1 MALVDMKSDL
11 AKGVGSKQTPQSFQD
26 GHSATTVT
34 GQKSFGE
41 PPRIIPAPSS
51 LSALSRQSEQLNFK
65 FNDTFNTPSIV
76 TSTKDTLDK
85 YYERAFKSSDPL
97 GARNNDKFGFDEP
110 FVLKAVG
117 DRWGPGGAGAI
128 DFGLVRGGAITQAAR
143 TAADIVRLG
152 KFLVTPRGVA
162 FALKQ
167 SVLQSMNAGVRE
179 RFGVISPI
187 LLDENGKPKKPIGN
201 IAGTDLN
208 TGGMKARKNKNMD
221 LSQQFGQL
229 TTPPS
234 VGFVDGSNV
243 RVWSPL
249 SIIESLPIGAHAVRH
264 LEPPGLPLSKLV
276 NNLSNFVTKAF
287 DGLSKLRVETNYGGI
302 RVDASI
308 SDSKAAGI
316 FDFIKIPKFTLFEN
330 ASLTSF
336 FPSLINIPAIPTPN
350 FSGIG
355 KILGGLALELGS
367 LAASAAKGAVG
378 ALGGI
383 SLPDVSLPKL
393 PNLKI
398 PALPN
403 ISIPPIVTNIF
414 SGIGE
419 AAQFI
424 LPPLGKFTGSG
435 GLGLGV
441 NITQN
446 PITFN
451 KKNLRAVAS
460 DPAKAFG
467 LGELQP
473 LTNLYSTDGTTY
485 TDEITSKESLLKYS
499 RPQTARLGIH
509 PDGISSKNTF
519 PIAVTAGFEVGKKST
534 ALTNQ
539 HITQKVAHP
548 QAADNS
554 LVDKTLHTKEESR
567 DKRGAR
573 LDKYNLASYGNLN
586 QDAGYGY
593 KQPGQNADFARGI
606 GSQGAPSRITMDKNG
621 NVIKVTGGGGYKNEI
636 NDQIN
641 LHPYGGVTTDININD
656 TEMDFVPFKFRDMVN
671 GKWIIFRA
679 ILESVSDS
687 SSPEYGEESYI
698 GRPDKVYV
706 YKGSTRNVSVTFKVM
721 PKSVQELVTLW
732 EKLNYLRGLTY
743 PKIKSNRMIA
753 PFTSLTVGDMFDK
766 LPVLL
771 NSLNYTI
778 DTASTWDIKPG
789 LRLPKLIQISAEM
802 RVIEPKLPQTTGKFY
817 DLNWLRDDYEYG
829 TFKNDPAGASQRLPD
844 RKESYQDLF
853 NELGMGDLTK
863 EDVVKLVAGENAIA
877 AAKAEVDAAK
887 SNIDTMNKDIPT
899 SLADVAEFRS

>member
-316 FDFIKIPKFTLFEN
+316 FDFIKIPKF
-330 ASLTSF
+330 
-336 FPSLINIPAIPTPN
+336 
-350 FSGIG
+350 
-355 KILGGLALELGS
+355 
-367 LAASAAKGAVG
+367 
-378 ALGGI
+378 
-383 SLPDVSLPKL
+383 
-393 PNLKI
+393 NL
-398 PALPN
+398 
-403 ISIPPIVTNIF
+403 
-414 SGIGE
+414 
-419 AAQFI
+419 
-424 LPPLGKFTGSG
+424 
-435 GLGLGV
+435 
-441 NITQN
+441 
-446 PITFN
+446 
-451 KKNLRAVAS
+451 
-460 DPAKAFG
+460 
-467 LGELQP
+467 
-473 LTNLYSTDGTTY
+473 LY
-485 TDEITSKESLLKYS
+485 LKM
-499 RPQTARLGIH
+499 
-509 PDGISSKNTF
+509 
-519 PIAVTAGFEVGKKST
+519 
-534 ALTNQ
+534 
-539 HITQKVAHP
+539 
-548 QAADNS
+548 
-554 LVDKTLHTKEESR
+554 LH
-567 DKRGAR
+567 
-573 LDKYNLASYGNLN
+573 
-586 QDAGYGY
+586 
-593 KQPGQNADFARGI
+593 
-606 GSQGAPSRITMDKNG
+606 
-621 NVIKVTGGGGYKNEI
+621 
-636 NDQIN
+636 
-641 LHPYGGVTTDININD
+641 
-656 TEMDFVPFKFRDMVN
+656 
-671 GKWIIFRA
+671 
-679 ILESVSDS
+679 
-687 SSPEYGEESYI
+687 
-698 GRPDKVYV
+698 
-706 YKGSTRNVSVTFKVM
+706 
-721 PKSVQELVTLW
+721 
-732 EKLNYLRGLTY
+732 
-743 PKIKSNRMIA
+743 
-753 PFTSLTVGDMFDK
+753 
-766 LPVLL
+766 
-771 NSLNYTI
+771 
-778 DTASTWDIKPG
+778 
-789 LRLPKLIQISAEM
+789 
-802 RVIEPKLPQTTGKFY
+802 
-817 DLNWLRDDYEYG
+817 
-829 TFKNDPAGASQRLPD
+829 
-844 RKESYQDLF
+844 
-853 NELGMGDLTK
+853 
-863 EDVVKLVAGENAIA
+863 
-877 AAKAEVDAAK
+877 
-887 SNIDTMNKDIPT
+887 
-899 SLADVAEFRS
+899 